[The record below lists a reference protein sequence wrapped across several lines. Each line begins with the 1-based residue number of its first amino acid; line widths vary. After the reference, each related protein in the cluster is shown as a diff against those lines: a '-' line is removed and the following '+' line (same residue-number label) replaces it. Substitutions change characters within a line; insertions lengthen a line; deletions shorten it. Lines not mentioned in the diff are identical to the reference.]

1 MIGRLQITVQML
13 AAGCAEVV
21 RDREVFGLV
30 SVENVSTEHR
40 DLWKISVL
48 HKRKQKKL
56 VTHVMETAG
65 FAMIALVGGKQSKRK
80 QRNVASSRF
89 NIENAH

>member
-1 MIGRLQITVQML
+1 MIGSLQKTVQML

-21 RDREVFGLV
+21 REREVYGP
-30 SVENVSTEHR
+30 VEVKSVSTVLR

-48 HKRKQKKL
+48 HKRKRKKL

-65 FAMIALVGGKQSKRK
+65 FAMIAVVGGKQSKRK
-80 QRNVASSRF
+80 HVNVPSTRF
-89 NIENAH
+89 NIENAQ